1 MSDSWFDEY
10 VYEVAVDEKHLSAA
24 MKKVLKEKPVELPP
38 WDPMG
43 SVAFAR

>member
-1 MSDSWFDEY
+1 L
-10 VYEVAVDEKHLSAA
+10 VVDEKHLSAA